1 MNLKRIIAHIIY
13 GLGYFAMGIACCILI
28 VIFAAFLV
36 ASFKYVH
43 NHRSTL
49 ASDGLYIALGLF
61 LMMIGDEVWQW
72 AKRTLGK

>member
-1 MNLKRIIAHIIY
+1 MNIKTIIAHIVY
-13 GLGYFAMGIACCILI
+13 CLGYLAMGIACCIVI
-28 VIFAAFLV
+28 VIFAALLV

-43 NHRSTL
+43 NHRSTM

-61 LMMIGDEVWQW
+61 LMMLGDEAWQW